1 MIMVMTKC
9 CLAGAGAGGCCWCW
23 CWWWQINQLNSDKWW
38 PELLV
43 PGDHRGQMA
52 SGGGVNIGDI
62 LAPRVAGT
70 AAL

>member
-1 MIMVMTKC
+1 MAVMIMVMTKC
-9 CLAGAGAGGCCWCW
+9 CLAAAGGGGWC
-23 CWWWQINQLNSDKWW
+23 WQINQLNSDKWW
-38 PELLV
+38 GELLV